1 MAKKIKNIGASV
13 RARLLSLSR
22 ANSQSFDLVLTRFA
36 IERLL
41 FRLSRSRY
49 ADRFVLKGAML
60 LMTWFK
66 DPYRG
71 TRDLDLLG
79 FGNPSPNAMLATF
92 REILALDAG
101 DGVVFDADALRVDRI
116 REEPEY
122 GGLRLRTTASISGAR
137 INLTIDIGFGDAL
150 EPGAEVID
158 YPAMLDLPAPRL
170 RAYARETVIAEKFQA
185 MVALGRVNSR
195 MKDFYDIWILSRSF
209 AFNDDRLSRAI
220 AATFTRRGTA
230 IPTDVPDALTPAFA
244 VDEQKQRQ
252 WRVFV
257 EDVALDPGDLADVI
271 KDLAAF
277 LMSHAD
283 SAVELGA

>member
-13 RARLLSLSR
+13 CARLLSLFR

-41 FRLSRSRY
+41 FRLSRPRY

-79 FGNPSPNAMLATF
+79 FGDPSPNAMLATF

-170 RAYARETVIAEKFQA
+170 RAYARESVIAEKFHA